1 MSEKAGFD
9 PTLEMKPCYAI
20 IYAPRRTRPR
30 YPENC
35 VTVVDSE
42 AAALAGADVAKKYYP
57 AVVKGPF
64 SSSEGM
70 RLFYLV
76 SWLAE

>member
-1 MSEKAGFD
+1 MSDNPGFD
-9 PTLEMKPCYAI
+9 PTQEMAPCFAI
-20 IYAPRRTRPR
+20 IYAPRKTRVR
-30 YPENC
+30 HPENC
-35 VTVVDSE
+35 VEVVASE
-42 AAALAGADVAKKYYP
+42 AAALAGADVANKRYP

-76 SWLAE
+76 SWLAD

>member
-1 MSEKAGFD
+1 MSDKAGFD
-9 PTLEMKPCYAI
+9 PTLEMTPSYAI
-20 IYAPRRTRPR
+20 VYAPRKTRPR

-35 VTVVDSE
+35 VKVVDSE
-42 AAALAGADVAKKYYP
+42 AAALDGADIPNKYFP